1 MISLTGTN
9 IDRARGCAVLDVV
22 KDPKDYITRVPAKF
36 NAIEPDEDFEK
47 KNIVDILK
55 KDKNVVYVRN
65 GDDIQ
70 KDFFIADYELKISQ
84 YRSSENKITG
94 HLLSREEAVIA
105 WIRHDQPDYTNQQI
119 LELASLDPKCN
130 KDTLKKL
137 LDIKDVPEEPEH
149 LDEIEK
155 PEVIEE
161 PIIEKPVVKKRS
173 TKKPVVKKQ
182 TVVTEEPI
190 AVSKEASDNTDL
202 LNTLLTFIKSNTATP
217 QHEEEPV
224 VVDRQTKP
232 VTISGI
238 SGTIRIPALDF
249 VLDEAVAVIIQDGDS
264 DFLYEPVRS
273 EMPYTLACDSI
284 KIKAVYSGIS
294 YTVPSTG
301 DHHTIYLVEK

>member
-22 KDPKDYITRVPAKF
+22 KDPKEYITRVPAKF

-105 WIRHDQPDYTNQQI
+105 WIRHDQPDYTAKQI
-119 LELASLDPKCN
+119 FELASIDPKCN
-130 KDTLKKL
+130 QDTLKKL
-137 LDIKDVPEEPEH
+137 LNLNDTPEEVEKQ
-149 LDEIEK
+149 DEIER

-161 PIIEKPVVKKRS
+161 PVIEKPVVKKKT
-173 TKKPVVKKQ
+173 TKKPAVKKQ
-182 TVVTEEPI
+182 AVVTEEP
-190 AVSKEASDNTDL
+190 VVVFKDASDNAEL
-202 LNTLLTFIKSNTATP
+202 LNTLLTFIKSNTVSP
-217 QHEEEPV
+217 QQEEESV
-224 VVDRQTKP
+224 TIDRQTKP

>member
-137 LDIKDVPEEPEH
+137 LDIEDVPEEPEQ

-202 LNTLLTFIKSNTATP
+202 LNTLLTFIKSNTAAP
-217 QHEEEPV
+217 QQEDESV
-224 VVDRQTKP
+224 AVDRQTKP

>member
-137 LDIKDVPEEPEH
+137 LDIEDVPEEPEQ

-202 LNTLLTFIKSNTATP
+202 LNTLLTFIKSNTAVQ
-217 QHEEEPV
+217 QHEDESV

-284 KIKAVYSGIS
+284 RIKAVYSGIS

>member
-22 KDPKDYITRVPAKF
+22 KDPKEYITRVPAKF

-94 HLLSREEAVIA
+94 HLLSREEAVTA

-119 LELASLDPKCN
+119 FELASIDPKCN

-137 LDIKDVPEEPEH
+137 LNINDEQEAIDNPE
-149 LDEIEK
+149 EIEK

-161 PIIEKPVVKKRS
+161 PVIEKPVVKKKAA
-173 TKKPVVKKQ
+173 KKPTVKKQ
-182 TVVTEEPI
+182 TVVPEEPI
-190 AVSKEASDNTDL
+190 AVSKDASDNTDL
-202 LNTLLTFIKSNTATP
+202 LNTLLTFIKSNTAVP
-217 QHEEEPV
+217 QQEEEAV